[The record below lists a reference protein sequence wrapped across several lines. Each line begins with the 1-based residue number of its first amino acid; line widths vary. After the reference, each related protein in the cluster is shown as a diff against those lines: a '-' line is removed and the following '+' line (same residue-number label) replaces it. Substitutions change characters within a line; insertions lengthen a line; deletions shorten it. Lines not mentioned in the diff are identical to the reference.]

1 MIGRLRGTLVGIR
14 PQQALVDVAGV
25 GYEVAASPRTLA
37 ELPGVGEEV
46 VVHTH
51 LVVRDDAMSLYGFP
65 SEPERDLFRLLLTVS
80 GIGPKVGLSIL
91 GSVSPTDLRRAIAAE
106 DADAIAIAPG
116 LGRKGA
122 QKVILELKPK
132 LAEGEADLV
141 GSASAD
147 LRRALEGLGYT
158 AAEIRPVV
166 AAVDPGL
173 PLPEQV
179 RAALKELGRP

>member
-1 MIGRLRGTLVGIR
+1 MI
-14 PQQALVDVAGV
+14 DVAGV
-25 GYEVAASPRTLA
+25 GYEVAASPRTLS

-46 VVHTH
+46 VIHTH
-51 LVVRDDAMSLYGFP
+51 LVMRDDGMSLYGFS
-65 SEPERDLFRLLLTVS
+65 SENERDLFRLLLTVS
-80 GIGPKVGLSIL
+80 GVGPKVGLSIL
-91 GSVSPTDLRRAIAAE
+91 GSMSPTELRRAVAAE

-132 LAEGEADLV
+132 LSEGDADVV
-141 GSASAD
+141 GAGAGGD

-158 AAEIRPVV
+158 PAEIRPVMV
-166 AAVDPGL
+166 EVDTTL
-173 PLPEQV
+173 SLPEQV